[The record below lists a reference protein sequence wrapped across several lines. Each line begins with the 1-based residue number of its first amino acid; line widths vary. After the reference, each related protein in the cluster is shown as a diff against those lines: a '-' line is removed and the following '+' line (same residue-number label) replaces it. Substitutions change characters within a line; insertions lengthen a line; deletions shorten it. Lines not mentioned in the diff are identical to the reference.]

1 MFIFKYFPLTRVRTL
16 GYRSPISINQGKNFF
31 FFFFLN
37 GDTRGLVF
45 KVRTKLRKSVL
56 DPVVVKEYGGNFSF
70 LIGRN
75 ASSSTR
81 CEGSKSVRQN
91 HRRSDV

>member
-1 MFIFKYFPLTRVRTL
+1 M
-16 GYRSPISINQGKNFF
+16 
-31 FFFFLN
+31 
-37 GDTRGLVF
+37 F

-81 CEGSKSVRQN
+81 CEDSKSVRQN